1 MIEEHPFRYTVI
13 AEFADPAVAAEWVA
27 WLRDGHL
34 ADVLVA
40 GAIDA
45 EIVAIDGDAATPV
58 VFEVR
63 YRFADRASLER
74 YFELDAP
81 RLRAEGLAK
90 FPPERGIRY
99 RRSVGEAVVA
109 KRRG

>member
-1 MIEEHPFRYTVI
+1 MIEANPVRYTVI
-13 AEFADPAVAAEWVA
+13 AEFDDPAVAASWVA

-34 ADVLVA
+34 ADVLAA
-40 GAIDA
+40 GAVDA
-45 EIVAIDGDAATPV
+45 EVVALEVEPGMPAV
-58 VFEVR
+58 LEVR
-63 YRFADRASLER
+63 YRFADRASLDR
-74 YFELDAP
+74 YVEFEAP

-99 RRSVGEAVVA
+99 RRSVGEIVVA

>member
-1 MIEEHPFRYTVI
+1 MTEANPIRYTVA
-13 AEFADPAVAAEWVA
+13 AEFEDATVAEAWVA

-34 ADVLVA
+34 ADVIA
-40 GAIDA
+40 GGAIDA
-45 EIVAIDGDAATPV
+45 EVVAIDGESATPV

-63 YRFADRASLER
+63 YRFADRASLDR
-74 YFELDAP
+74 YFEVDAP

-99 RRSVGEAVVA
+99 RRSVGAVVVA

>member
-1 MIEEHPFRYTVI
+1 MTNGHATRYTVI
-13 AEFADPAVAAEWVA
+13 AEFDDPAVAAEWVG

-34 ADVLVA
+34 ADVIAA
-40 GAIDA
+40 GALDA
-45 EIVAIDGDAATPV
+45 EVVAMEGAATPV
-58 VFEVR
+58 AYEVR

-74 YFELDAP
+74 YFTEHAP
-81 RLRAEGLAK
+81 RLRAEGLAR

-109 KRRG
+109 RGR

>member
-1 MIEEHPFRYTVI
+1 MIEEHPIRYTVI
-13 AEFADPAVAAEWVA
+13 AEFEDPAVAAEWIA

-34 ADVLVA
+34 ADVLAA

-45 EIVAIDGDAATPV
+45 EVVAIDGESATPV
-58 VFEVR
+58 VCEVR
-63 YRFADRASLER
+63 YRFADRASLDR
-74 YFELDAP
+74 YFKIDAP

-99 RRSVGEAVVA
+99 RRSVGEIVA
-109 KRRG
+109 ANRRG